1 MLNLNPFAISGLL
14 IAVTCFILIFIL
26 FKYGRTKFHQLWAL
40 FHLAVGI
47 WGVGIFCIGIS
58 TSEELARIGWKIALF
73 SGPLIAVFCYRT
85 ASELCEVRNKKIIT
99 FAYLYGIFFS
109 PAFIITDLFH
119 APMRFA
125 FNSFYYIQFT
135 DIFFHIYSLFWL
147 ILVAFG
153 HYLLFKC
160 YRHPEGLKQYHAF
173 YFLIYMFIGFSGGSL
188 NFLPCYGIDLYPA
201 FNFTIPIAALMM
213 TYIIFKRQIMNINI
227 VIKKGLVYST
237 LVAIITAG
245 YLIFVISIGRLFQG
259 LVGYQS
265 FAVNLF
271 AIFTIAILFNPL
283 RDRIQ
288 VFLDKRFFKGTLE
301 SLAKEKEH
309 LQQELF
315 QTEKLAYVGGLA
327 SSVVHE
333 IKNPLSAIKTFIEYL
348 PQRYQESDFRE
359 KFQRVI
365 PQEIKR
371 IEGVVEQL
379 LDLAKPRA
387 PFLKLTNILNVI
399 DSTLSLLEN
408 NLKLKRINVKRNYES
423 NEVVIQG
430 DEEQLKQV
438 FLNLFLN
445 SIQAMPEAGTLEIKT
460 IDYGPSTTDHKYITI
475 IISDTGCG
483 ISEENLNKLFTPFF
497 TTKKEGIGLGLVITQ
512 EIIKNHKGSISV
524 KSKLGGGTT
533 FLIEL
538 PISNKRD

>member
-58 TSEELARIGWKIALF
+58 TSEGLARIGWKIALF
-73 SGPLIAVFCYRT
+73 GGPLIAVFCYRT
-85 ASELCEVRNKKIIT
+85 ASELCEIRNKKIIT

-147 ILVAFG
+147 IFVAFG

-160 YRHPEGLKQYHAF
+160 YRHSEGLKQYHAF

-201 FNFTIPIAALMM
+201 FNFTIPIAGLMM
-213 TYIIFKRQIMNINI
+213 TYIIFKHQIMNINI
-227 VIKKGLVYST
+227 VIRKGLVYST

-245 YLIFVISIGRLFQG
+245 YLIFVIIIERLFQG

-265 FAVNLF
+265 FVVNLF
-271 AIFTIAILFNPL
+271 AIFAIAILFNPL

-288 VFLDKRFFKGTLE
+288 IFLDKRFFKGTLE
-301 SLAKEKEH
+301 SLTKERQR

-315 QTEKLAYVGGLA
+315 QAEKLAYVGRLA
-327 SSVVHE
+327 SSVAHE
-333 IKNPLSAIKTFIEYL
+333 IKNPLTAIKTYIEYL
-348 PQRYQESDFRE
+348 PNKYQDNEFKENFQKIIPRE
-359 KFQRVI
+359 I
-365 PQEIKR
+365 NR
-371 IEGVVEQL
+371 IEKVLYQL
-379 LDLAKPRA
+379 LNLAKPS
-387 PFLKLTNILNVI
+387 PLSLKPTKISDIIN
-399 DSTLSLLEN
+399 STLSLLEN
-408 NLKLKRINVKRNYES
+408 NLKLKRINIRKNFLN
-423 NEVVIQG
+423 NEIMILA
-430 DEEQLKQV
+430 DEEQLRQV

-445 SIQAMPEAGTLEIKT
+445 SIQAMDEGGMLEISITNQCSYGSKT
-460 IDYGPSTTDHKYITI
+460 ALIRVQDN
-475 IISDTGCG
+475 GCG
-483 ISEENLNKLFTPFF
+483 ISQENLKKLFTPFF
-497 TTKKEGIGLGLVITQ
+497 TTKNDGIGLGLIITQ
-512 EIIKNHKGSISV
+512 EIIKAHKGTISV
-524 KSKLGGGTT
+524 ESKLGEGTK
-533 FLIEL
+533 FIIEL
-538 PISNKRD
+538 PLR